1 MDTIEHACLVS
12 GPFLHVH
19 LLFGTVVCAI
29 SSLPICSFA
38 FTFLTDNSSAN
49 RAGGNNSCGPFGGR
63 YNVSNNILDQGLGKN
78 IFFLYYLLFFL
89 NEKKTFF
96 FKPNPDWTASGRL
109 YKNQSRPGPDAGFSG
124 GVVDRPGR
132 RAAQNHFLRKRACLR
147 KIAREHCFHPIW
159 DNKRHTWARNPW
171 FERNKNYITCIFW
184 RVLPTFIN

>member
-38 FTFLTDNSSAN
+38 FTFLTDNSTAN

-78 IFFLYYLLFFL
+78 IFFLYYLFFFL
-89 NEKKTFF
+89 NKKKTCFF

-132 RAAQNHFLRKRACLR
+132 PKPLLEKKSLL
-147 KIAREHCFHPIW
+147 E
-159 DNKRHTWARNPW
+159 
-171 FERNKNYITCIFW
+171 KNSSGTLFSSD
-184 RVLPTFIN
+184 LGQ